1 MYIPGKEKERNM
13 SKDSRSGYLM
23 KNTALFAIGNMGTKL
38 INFLM
43 VPLYTYAL
51 STEQYGTI
59 NTAISICSIIIP
71 VVMCNI
77 GEAVRRYLLEKES
90 DKQAIQTIE
99 LLWFAFGTGVSILM
113 FLVLRC
119 VPGWSTYALEM
130 SLYTLTNA
138 FVSTSLDYLRGKE
151 KLQIYT
157 FCGILQTFLVA
168 LLNVLFIVK
177 FGFGVRGYFWSY
189 IISYS
194 VCGILAFICGEQLK
208 DMKKLHFDKRLF
220 AEMSK
225 FSLTLVPNSIM
236 WWITDS
242 SDRLMV
248 TYMISPA
255 VNGIYSV
262 AYKIPTIMST
272 MNTILM
278 QAWQHSAIRENESE
292 DRVEYNNKMFRSYM
306 AGIFIVGAV
315 LLFVNRP
322 FMHLYVAPE
331 YRSAWKYSPFLIV
344 SSIFSTMGTFIGT
357 SYYVQKDMKGNL
369 CSATVGAICNVC
381 LNLLFIPLIGAAGAA
396 IATCISYMVVFVYR
410 AKDTQKYLP
419 LDVFSPLL
427 KKQVVVIGYM
437 LGCSYIEGI
446 LGYCLLAVGVS
457 IILFLNKEFVSAII
471 SKILKKV
478 KK

>member
-1 MYIPGKEKERNM
+1 M
-13 SKDSRSGYLM
+13 SKDSRSGYLI
-23 KNTALFAIGNMGTKL
+23 KNTALFAIGNMGTKM

-51 STEQYGTI
+51 STAEYGTI

-71 VVMCNI
+71 LVMCNI

-99 LLWFAFGTGVSILM
+99 LLWFGFGACVSVLM
-113 FLVLRC
+113 FLILRC
-119 VPGWSTYALEM
+119 IPDWNVYALEM

-157 FCGILQTFLVA
+157 VCGILQTFLVA
-168 LLNVLFIVK
+168 VLNVIFIVEL
-177 FGFGVRGYFWSY
+177 GFGVRGYFWSY

-194 VCGILAFICGEQLK
+194 ICGLIAFVTGEQLK
-208 DMKKLHFDKRLF
+208 DMKKLRFDKTLF

-248 TYMISPA
+248 TYMISSA

-278 QAWQHSAIRENESE
+278 QAWQHSAIRENDSE
-292 DRVEYNNKMFRSYM
+292 DRVEYNNKMFQSYM
-306 AGIFIVGAV
+306 AGIFIVGSV
-315 LLFVNRP
+315 LLMINRP
-322 FMHLYVAPE
+322 FMQLYVAPE
-331 YRSAWKYSPFLIV
+331 YYSAWKYCPFLIV

-357 SYYVQKDMKGNL
+357 SYYVEKDMKGNL

-381 LNLLFIPLIGAAGAA
+381 LNLLFIPMVGAAGAA
-396 IATCISYMVVFVYR
+396 IATCISYIVVFVYR
-410 AKDTQKYLP
+410 AIDTQKYLP
-419 LDVFSPLL
+419 LNVFSPLL
-427 KKQVVVIGYM
+427 KKQAVVIACM
-437 LGCSYIEGI
+437 LACSYIESI
-446 LGYCLLAVGVS
+446 IGYGLLAIGVAV
-457 IILFLNKEFVSAII
+457 IMFLNKDFVLAIM
-471 SKILKKV
+471 SKVIKKV